1 LLSRRDDRRSATAIL
16 KPQHGLSYCI
26 PAPHRHGPPRAGGAG
41 GILTEPKSPPGSP
54 PRRGHPLWRAF
65 KIVAGVAF
73 TGLGVVGLFLP
84 FLQGVLFMLI
94 GLALLSS
101 ESRRLRALLDRL
113 RRRFPEAHALERRL
127 IDRFWQKL
135 GRGRGG
141 GDSSD
146 PGRDDQAP

>member
-1 LLSRRDDRRSATAIL
+1 LLSRRDGRAATATL
-16 KPQHGLSYCI
+16 KLQHGLSYCF
-26 PAPHRHGPPRAGGAG
+26 PAPHRHGQPRAGGPG
-41 GILTEPKSPPGSP
+41 GILTEQKSPPGSP
-54 PRRGHPLWRAF
+54 PRRAHPLWRAF
-65 KIVAGVAF
+65 KIVAGLSF

-127 IDRFWQKL
+127 IDRFWRKL
-135 GRGRGG
+135 GRSRGE

-146 PGRDDQAP
+146 PRRDDQAP